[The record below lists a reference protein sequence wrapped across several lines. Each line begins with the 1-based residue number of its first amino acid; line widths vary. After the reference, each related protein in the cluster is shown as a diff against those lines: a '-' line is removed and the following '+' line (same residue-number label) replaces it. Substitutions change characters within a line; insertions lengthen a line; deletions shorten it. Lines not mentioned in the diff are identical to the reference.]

1 MIMAGF
7 SALWQRLP
15 TIAAAVILVVATG
28 LAVGAQELSSGLV
41 GFTSGSDDP
50 ILIEAETLVVE
61 DEGKVAT
68 FSGNVNVQQ
77 NETTL
82 TTEKLKVY
90 YAGDAAK
97 GGQQRIE
104 RIEAEGG
111 VFVTNKDQTARGER
125 ATFDMASEIV
135 TLIGQVEL
143 TQNGS
148 VVRGDKLVVN
158 LKTKE
163 SRVET
168 GAKTGRVQGLFMP
181 GTQKKK

>member
-1 MIMAGF
+1 MIVGGISFLHRRLMAL
-7 SALWQRLP
+7 A
-15 TIAAAVILVVATG
+15 AAAVVASVTG
-28 LAVGAQELSSGLV
+28 FAANAQELSSGLV

-158 LKTKE
+158 LKNKE

-168 GAKTGRVQGLFMP
+168 GAKTGRVQGLFQP
-181 GTQKKK
+181 GTQKK

>member
-1 MIMAGF
+1 MTTGGYF
-7 SALWQRLP
+7 SLRQRLV
-15 TIAAAVILVVATG
+15 TIAAAVVFLVFAG
-28 LAVGAQELSSGLV
+28 FAASAQELSSGLV

-61 DEGKVAT
+61 YEGKVAT

-90 YAGDAAK
+90 YTGDAAK

-111 VFVTNKDQTARGER
+111 VFVTNKDQTARGDS

-135 TLIGQVEL
+135 TLIGKVEL

-168 GAKTGRVQGLFMP
+168 GANTGRVQGLFLP
-181 GTQKKK
+181 GTQ